1 LKDGIIDDIAET
13 DPLRIVIEIDQKIR
27 PKIDTVD
34 SSDDVA
40 KVWKYFAGIKHAC
53 ELFEVDFK
61 VVGSKS
67 EGLSDA
73 RNLYYATTSFV
84 DQLRITALREKTL
97 SRNAVALD
105 EDWRTKI
112 HSYIATIR
120 QIVQKADLEPPIK
133 EGILKKLQA
142 LDAEVDRER
151 SRIQIFSEALVGV
164 CEGISSGANALTP
177 AARLLER
184 VIGSLARLKS
194 NKPDVLAL
202 PKPDDLGLDAPS
214 EDAEISN

>member
-1 LKDGIIDDIAET
+1 
-13 DPLRIVIEIDQKIR
+13 
-27 PKIDTVD
+27 VD
-34 SSDDVA
+34 
-40 KVWKYFAGIKHAC
+40 
-53 ELFEVDFK
+53 
-61 VVGSKS
+61 
-67 EGLSDA
+67 
-73 RNLYYATTSFV
+73 R
-84 DQLRITALREKTL
+84 LRITALREKTL
-97 SRNAVALD
+97 SLNAIALD
-105 EDWRTKI
+105 DDWRTKL

-120 QIVQKADLEPPIK
+120 QIVQKTNLEASIK

-164 CEGISSGANALTP
+164 CEGISSGANALAP

-202 PKPDDLGLDAPS
+202 PKPDDLGLSALTD
-214 EDAEISN
+214 DAEISN